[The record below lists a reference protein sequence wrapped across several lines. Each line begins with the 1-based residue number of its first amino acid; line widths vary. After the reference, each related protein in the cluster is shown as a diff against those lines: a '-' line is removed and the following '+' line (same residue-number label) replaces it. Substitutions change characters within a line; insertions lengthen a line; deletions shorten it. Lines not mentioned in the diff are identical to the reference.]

1 MPSGI
6 KQCIAINRIND
17 NFNVVEET
25 KSGHLNQSTD
35 EVHTLFTDKLNEIL
49 DGSSTTPQVDDKELE
64 TVIIATIVT

>member
-1 MPSGI
+1 M
-6 KQCIAINRIND
+6 
-17 NFNVVEET
+17 VEET

-64 TVIIATIVT
+64 VVIIATIVT